1 MGVGIRAVEAGP
13 EKDGR
18 WEVAATEVATV
29 AEAIQQA
36 IRGRIRYGKY
46 IMYVWGV
53 IKDMLKCD
61 VVVVV
66 VDILERGGGGQEE
79 EGRGRRAEGG
89 EKSAVC
95 CERWWAV
102 EERSYNIATD
112 QAVGPS
118 S

>member
-18 WEVAATEVATV
+18 WGVAATEVATV

-36 IRGRIRYGKY
+36 IQGRIRYGKD

-66 VDILERGGGGQEE
+66 VDILERGG

-89 EKSAVC
+89 GQ
-95 CERWWAV
+95 R
-102 EERSYNIATD
+102 EERNRPSVASGG
-112 QAVGPS
+112 GPS
-118 S
+118 RRGRTI

>member
-36 IRGRIRYGKY
+36 IRGRIRYGKD

-53 IKDMLKCD
+53 IKDMPKCD

-66 VDILERGGGGQEE
+66 VDILERGGGGQRE
-79 EGRGRRAEGG
+79 EGRGRREIGRLLRAVVGRRG
-89 EKSAVC
+89 EIVQYSD
-95 CERWWAV
+95 R
-102 EERSYNIATD
+102 
-112 QAVGPS
+112 PS
-118 S
+118 SWSK